1 MKNEATRV
9 LADPTFDNAMRA
21 VVNFGKATGQDVTQ
35 EIATINAMGNDPVKI
50 ANWAK
55 GHAVTGEQLLNQNKP
70 PDVARQIAYRD
81 SLPPGPDRDAVTAQ
95 IESPL
100 NQNRVLNSVTGE
112 FEDRRA
118 PASRGFVDPGIA
130 HSANASVR

>member
-70 PDVARQIAYRD
+70 PDVARLIAYRD

-100 NQNRVLNSVTGE
+100 NQNRVLNTVTGE

-118 PASRGFVDPGIA
+118 PAPSGFVDPA
-130 HSANASVR
+130 